1 VGPSQ
6 VFGNGFEFVD
16 DGHRGFPGSVRRSV
30 EAVIDVIVNQCALC
44 LTDSLFD
51 SVKLLGQIEAGSM
64 LVKHLDDA
72 TKVALGPLQPLDD
85 FRMRFVNMIM
95 CHETP
100 NIPPG
105 GILAMGTVVAPRAG
119 LSVKA
124 VESVIAPSSP
134 TSETN

>member
-1 VGPSQ
+1 MI
-6 VFGNGFEFVD
+6 VD
-16 DGHRGFPGSVRRSV
+16 
-30 EAVIDVIVNQCALC
+30 QCALR
-44 LTDSLFD
+44 LTDSLLD

-64 LVKHLDDA
+64 LVKHFDDA
-72 TKVALGPLQPLDD
+72 TKVALGPFQPLDD

-95 CHETP
+95 CHRTLY
-100 NIPPG
+100 PPG